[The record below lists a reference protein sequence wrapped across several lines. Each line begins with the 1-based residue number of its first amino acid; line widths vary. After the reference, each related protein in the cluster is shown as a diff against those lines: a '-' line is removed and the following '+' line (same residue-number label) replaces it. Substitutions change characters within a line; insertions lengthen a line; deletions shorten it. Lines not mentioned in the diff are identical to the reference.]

1 MATRKAKGKPQRR
14 KTTVRKT
21 GTLRQTK
28 AVFGRAGR
36 EARRAAADV
45 AASAE
50 AKRAMLR
57 ARSAVDALA
66 KAAAATGALVGA
78 AWRTSGGHAR
88 RFTTSAEM
96 RALQAGARRAMRNAV
111 SAARAAGVAV
121 EQRGEKAWSGAV
133 AGGRQ
138 ALSRAR
144 GTVARA
150 RRRLAHR

>member
-1 MATRKAKGKPQRR
+1 MATRKAKGKAQRR
-14 KTTVRKT
+14 KPTARKT

-36 EARRAAADV
+36 EARLAAADV

-50 AKRAMLR
+50 AKRAMRR
-57 ARSAVDALA
+57 ARGAVDALA
-66 KAAAATGALVGA
+66 RAATATGALIQA

-96 RALQAGARRAMRNAV
+96 RALQAGARRAVRNAA

-133 AGGRQ
+133 AGGRK
-138 ALSRAR
+138 ALSQAR
-144 GTVARA
+144 GTMARA
-150 RRRLAHR
+150 RRRLARR